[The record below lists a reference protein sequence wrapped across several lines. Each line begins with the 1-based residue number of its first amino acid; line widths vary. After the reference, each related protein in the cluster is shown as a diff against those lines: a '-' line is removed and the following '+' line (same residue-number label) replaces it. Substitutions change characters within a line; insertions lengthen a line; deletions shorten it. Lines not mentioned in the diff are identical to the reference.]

1 MKAGVDGARDYGR
14 RASCFLMYTVVP
26 ASTRVA
32 RALLARLPSRI
43 SEHDWTR
50 LAHARPLGEERERD
64 LTNARRNFF
73 AACRSPYSLC
83 VCVPI
88 AFCESVCLY
97 RLLPFLRRP
106 TRSRDDEAAARQAL
120 LRRRQ
125 RESRASGESKRL
137 DTDTIQA
144 LSIPEACSLAD
155 RPAFANHSPPAQP
168 ALR

>member
-125 RESRASGESKRL
+125 RERVERPESANAWIPIPSKLSPSRRL
-137 DTDTIQA
+137 AVLQIA
-144 LSIPEACSLAD
+144 LPLRTTHHLHSL
-155 RPAFANHSPPAQP
+155 
-168 ALR
+168 L

>member
-32 RALLARLPSRI
+32 RASLARLPSRI

-50 LAHARPLGEERERD
+50 LAHARPLGEESERLD
-64 LTNARRNFF
+64 ERPPKFF

-83 VCVPI
+83 VCVLI